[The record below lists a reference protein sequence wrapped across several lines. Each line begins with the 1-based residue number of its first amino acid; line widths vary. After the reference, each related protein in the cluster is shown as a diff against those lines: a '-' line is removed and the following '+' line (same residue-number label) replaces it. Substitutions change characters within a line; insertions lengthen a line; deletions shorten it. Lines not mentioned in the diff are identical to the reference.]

1 MGMPVLKL
9 EFEEVTVEDRLGRL
23 ESTVE
28 HIQSDVSE
36 IKGDIRRLD
45 NKIDR
50 VADKVDALK
59 ATYIKRQDDEKD
71 SANQK
76 ALARAKKVDAIL
88 MRVLMALTILLWA
101 GILVSFFVPVPQQS
115 GRPPTAAR

>member
-1 MGMPVLKL
+1 MGMPARKL

-23 ESTVE
+23 GSTVE

-59 ATYIKRQDDEKD
+59 ATYIKRLDDEKD

-76 ALARAKKVDAIL
+76 ALARAKKVNTIL

-101 GILVSFFVPVPQQS
+101 GILVSLFFPVPQQS
-115 GRPPTAAR
+115 GRPPTAAY

>member
-1 MGMPVLKL
+1 MGMPARKL

-23 ESTVE
+23 RSTVE

-59 ATYIKRQDDEKD
+59 PHISNVRTMRRT
-71 SANQK
+71 
-76 ALARAKKVDAIL
+76 ARIRRNSPGQRK
-88 MRVLMALTILLWA
+88 
-101 GILVSFFVPVPQQS
+101 
-115 GRPPTAAR
+115 

>member
-1 MGMPVLKL
+1 MGMPARKL
-9 EFEEVTVEDRLGRL
+9 QFDEVTVEDRLGRL

-36 IKGDIRRLD
+36 IKGDIRR
-45 NKIDR
+45 

-59 ATYIKRQDDEKD
+59 ATYIKHRDDEKD

-76 ALARAKKVDAIL
+76 ALARAKNLNAIL
-88 MRVLMALTILLWA
+88 MRVLMALTIILWA
-101 GILVSFFVPVPQQS
+101 AILVSFFVPVPQQS
-115 GRPPTAAR
+115 GRPPTAARQ

>member
-1 MGMPVLKL
+1 MGMPARKL
-9 EFEEVTVEDRLGRL
+9 QFDEVTVEDRLGRL
-23 ESTVE
+23 ESTVA

-36 IKGDIRRLD
+36 IKGDIRR
-45 NKIDR
+45 

-59 ATYIKRQDDEKD
+59 ATYIKHRDDEKD

-76 ALARAKKVDAIL
+76 A
-88 MRVLMALTILLWA
+88 
-101 GILVSFFVPVPQQS
+101 QS

>member
-1 MGMPVLKL
+1 MGMP
-9 EFEEVTVEDRLGRL
+9 
-23 ESTVE
+23 
-28 HIQSDVSE
+28 
-36 IKGDIRRLD
+36 DIRRLD

-76 ALARAKKVDAIL
+76 A
-88 MRVLMALTILLWA
+88 
-101 GILVSFFVPVPQQS
+101 QS

>member
-1 MGMPVLKL
+1 MGMSARKL
-9 EFEEVTVEDRLGRL
+9 EFEEATVEDRLGRL